1 MNVDA
6 LTLSMPQFFA
16 AVSVLG
22 TVLGSAAWLI
32 WTAAAKR
39 LDEVEKAQ
47 RQRDARVVAV
57 IEGVRDKLNELQ
69 LELRTDYATRA
80 AHERLAEIVQ
90 DHAVRLTRLET
101 TAEAER

>member
-16 AVSVLG
+16 AMSVLG

-32 WTAAAKR
+32 WTAASKR
-39 LDEVEKAQ
+39 LDEVEEAQ
-47 RQRDARVVAV
+47 RKRDDRFVAV
-57 IEGVRDKLNELQ
+57 VESVRDKLNELQ
-69 LELRTDYATRA
+69 LELRTDYATRT

-101 TAEAER
+101 AAEADR